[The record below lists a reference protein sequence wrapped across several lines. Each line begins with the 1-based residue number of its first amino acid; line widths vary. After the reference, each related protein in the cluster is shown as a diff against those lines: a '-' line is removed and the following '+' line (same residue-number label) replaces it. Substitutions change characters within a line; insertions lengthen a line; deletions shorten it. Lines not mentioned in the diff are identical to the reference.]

1 MQPSSSDSVGAGS
14 LRRSVAGVPSGMRL
28 GAIQW
33 LIISAAGLVMAIM
46 LGTGYFALQF
56 RERTLEVAER
66 ELNNSALLLSRHFD
80 QQLGDLQHVH
90 DDVVAYMRAD
100 MVDTADEFE
109 KKMSTLSAHEMLRVR
124 LAALPH
130 VGGLNLFNAQGWL
143 INSSEMW
150 PVPDASMRTGAI
162 SGSSPREGRRR
173 S

>member
-66 ELNNSALLLSRHFD
+66 ELNNSALL
-80 QQLGDLQHVH
+80 
-90 DDVVAYMRAD
+90 M
-100 MVDTADEFE
+100 
-109 KKMSTLSAHEMLRVR
+109 
-124 LAALPH
+124 
-130 VGGLNLFNAQGWL
+130 
-143 INSSEMW
+143 
-150 PVPDASMRTGAI
+150 
-162 SGSSPREGRRR
+162 SSPICGPTWSIPPTNLKRRCR
-173 S
+173 H

>member
-1 MQPSSSDSVGAGS
+1 MQASSSDSLGAGS

-90 DDVVAYMRAD
+90 DDVV
-100 MVDTADEFE
+100 T
-109 KKMSTLSAHEMLRVR
+109 SL
-124 LAALPH
+124 
-130 VGGLNLFNAQGWL
+130 
-143 INSSEMW
+143 
-150 PVPDASMRTGAI
+150 RTGQIETAEQFERTM
-162 SGSSPREGRRR
+162 S
-173 S
+173 